1 MALVKRLFPR
11 LLSSSP
17 PVHLGRW
24 SIEYCPIVVETR
36 VKLTNED
43 HCGTCTVVRAE
54 ATASNNTTQ
63 PPVSFETYLEK
74 NMMYQFD
81 LMNI

>member
-17 PVHLGRW
+17 PVQLGRW
-24 SIEYCPIVVETR
+24 SIEYCPTIVETR

-43 HCGTCTVVRAE
+43 HCGTCSIFRKE
-54 ATASNNTTQ
+54 TAAKDMNQS
-63 PPVSFETYLEK
+63 PVLFETYIEK
-74 NMMYQFD
+74 NMMNQFD
-81 LMNI
+81 LMNL